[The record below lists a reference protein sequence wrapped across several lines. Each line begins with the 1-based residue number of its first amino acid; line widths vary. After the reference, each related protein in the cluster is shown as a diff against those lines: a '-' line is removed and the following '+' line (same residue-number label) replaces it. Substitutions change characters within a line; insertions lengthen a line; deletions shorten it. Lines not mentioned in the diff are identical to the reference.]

1 MGAVNYKLIYRRLDE
16 LFEQS
21 LELADAANAE
31 ILVYLIEMAKLELQT
46 LHSGNDNARKAPLVK
61 ITQHK

>member
-1 MGAVNYKLIYRRLDE
+1 MNGASYKLIYHRLDE

-21 LELADAANAE
+21 LELAEAANAE

-46 LHSGNDNARKAPLVK
+46 LRSGNDNARKAPLVR
-61 ITQHK
+61 ITQLK